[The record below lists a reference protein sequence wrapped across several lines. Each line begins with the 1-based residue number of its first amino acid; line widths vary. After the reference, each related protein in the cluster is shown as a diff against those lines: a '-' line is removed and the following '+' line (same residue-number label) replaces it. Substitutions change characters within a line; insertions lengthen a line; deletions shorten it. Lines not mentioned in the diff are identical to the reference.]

1 MQLFLENF
9 WASALSI
16 LETEIIER
24 QQLEEALQ
32 ESQEEIQQKER
43 QLEQAQQ
50 ELKRAEAQVIQSEK
64 LSSLRKQITSVV
76 HQINNPV
83 SFIHS
88 NLEYART
95 YTQDLLHIMHLY
107 AKHYPQPAA
116 EIQLAIEEVDLD
128 FLIEDLP
135 KILSTMQMATE
146 RLREI
151 IFSPQN
157 VLGLN
162 QLEMIVVDLHEN
174 IERTLMIFH
183 QELTKHHRHY
193 QLTGCS
199 NALDIKII
207 KEYGELPLVECYGGF
222 LALVFIYLLRFA
234 IDAVKE
240 RVSSEMSQQT
250 TNLSETA
257 THYSP
262 TITIRTG
269 VSVDQTRALIQ
280 IADNGSGMTEERQRW
295 LFDPSSMAKLG
306 CIPDIRQSLYLS
318 HQIVVEKHRGQLK
331 CVSVPGKGTEFTI
344 EIPIRQSHQ

>member
-1 MQLFLENF
+1 MQLLLENF

-16 LETEIIER
+16 LETEIIEC
-24 QQLEEALQ
+24 QQLEEALK
-32 ESQEEIQQKER
+32 ESQEEIQQKQR

-83 SFIHS
+83 NFIDG
-88 NLEYART
+88 NLGCVRT
-95 YTQDLLHIMHLY
+95 YAQDLLHIMHLY

-116 EIQLAIEEVDLD
+116 EIQSAIEEVDFD
-128 FLIEDLP
+128 FLSEDLP

-151 IFSPQN
+151 IIFFSKN

-162 QLEMIVVDLHEN
+162 KPEMIVVD
-174 IERTLMIFH
+174 
-183 QELTKHHRHY
+183 
-193 QLTGCS
+193 
-199 NALDIKII
+199 
-207 KEYGELPLVECYGGF
+207 P
-222 LALVFIYLLRFA
+222 
-234 IDAVKE
+234 
-240 RVSSEMSQQT
+240 
-250 TNLSETA
+250 SETA

-280 IADNGSGMTEERQRW
+280 IVDNGSGMTEESQRW
-295 LFDPSSMAKLG
+295 LFDPSSMAKLR

-318 HQIVVEKHRGQLK
+318 HQIVVEKHGGQLK

-344 EIPIRQSHQ
+344 EIPIRQSHQQPS